1 LKHQCESAAIV
12 SETQDLEGMV
22 SEKRN
27 VEMSLRQAKSRLQ
40 DIKDNLD
47 VKDQIFKQ
55 AESY

>member
-1 LKHQCESAAIV
+1 M